1 MSKRIRWHVIAAED
15 RNPVVTEVR
24 PAAREPLASGPAAF
38 HDLRARL
45 RTFASRRLALLRYV
59 YRRGAL
65 SMSVLVSADWER
77 KRR

>member
-1 MSKRIRWHVIAAED
+1 MSKRIQWHVVAAKD
-15 RNPVVTEVR
+15 KGQVVTDVK
-24 PAAREPLASGPAAF
+24 PAEMPPLASEPASF

-45 RTFASRRLALLRYV
+45 RNFASRRLALLRYV

-65 SMSVLVSADWER
+65 SMSILVSADWER